1 MRIRIGSPFLLTI
14 ISIFSILF
22 FATSIAAQ
30 QASDMSTMGNSS
42 GMPPMG
48 NSSGMP
54 PVGGQSPAQNA
65 LALAQAAKLAAD
77 QQVNTAQGTL
87 ESAQSAVQTAQQ
99 TLTTAQETLA
109 SATSALQEAESA
121 VEAETQ
127 QKAELIRVAEQAVQE
142 AEQNLQT
149 AQQELDSARS
159 ALQELEQQIA
169 TAQGTVTTAESKQ
182 QELNTLLLQAQAEV
196 ARLMGNSGI
205 EAQLKPRPIE
215 DKDPDN
221 ELKQLQEL
229 YRQAEESFAKNQN
242 PASPTFNA
250 VVSNLTIA
258 INAIKSFHDR
268 QIAEAKV
275 NTAPRL
281 PRTILERRL
290 HNDVLSAREAI
301 NGGGFSRQGSD
312 RINTAIQKL
321 NAYYQTLSDFSPQ
334 IPTVQVQ
341 SLGQTFATYQPPDI
355 ACEKPGGWAAV
366 DASGNGIKQGS
377 RQRVNFIVLNCDTPG
392 PGEAGKFNGIPG
404 RAPDSYRYVFA
415 NTEQAGLPGEDA
427 AYNFDTGI
435 WTTSIGTF
443 LDGKQVN
450 VK

>member
-22 FATSIAAQ
+22 FATSVAAQ

-77 QQVNTAQGTL
+77 QQVTTAQGTL

-99 TLTTAQETLA
+99 TLTTAQETLV

-121 VEAETQ
+121 VEAENQ

-169 TAQGTVTTAESKQ
+169 TAQGTVTTAEGKQ

-196 ARLMGNSGI
+196 ARLMGNSSGMPPI
-205 EAQLKPRPIE
+205 NAGGPIE
-215 DKDPDN
+215 LSNIQYKYCAKIPSGLDQESWVGTNPLSISCDSHFAIVVALPDDRPYSISQIGIKTGTKHVKPFIGAPPGDTTIYDNWAVAMYDKSPELTGEN
-221 ELKQLQEL
+221 ELIFEYDENSGRTERYPLHYLDPNDSE
-229 YRQAEESFAKNQN
+229 ASSFQGNAKY
-242 PASPTFNA
+242 
-250 VVSNLTIA
+250 
-258 INAIKSFHDR
+258 
-268 QIAEAKV
+268 
-275 NTAPRL
+275 
-281 PRTILERRL
+281 ILIRM
-290 HNDVLSAREAI
+290 D
-301 NGGGFSRQGSD
+301 GGPSE
-312 RINTAIQKL
+312 I
-321 NAYYQTLSDFSPQ
+321 
-334 IPTVQVQ
+334 
-341 SLGQTFATYQPPDI
+341 
-355 ACEKPGGWAAV
+355 
-366 DASGNGIKQGS
+366 
-377 RQRVNFIVLNCDTPG
+377 
-392 PGEAGKFNGIPG
+392 
-404 RAPDSYRYVFA
+404 
-415 NTEQAGLPGEDA
+415 TEI
-427 AYNFDTGI
+427 T
-435 WTTSIGTF
+435 
-443 LDGKQVN
+443 LDGQ
-450 VK
+450 